1 MNIPTNYHAAIY
13 CRLSKDD
20 DQSGESV
27 SIGTQRA
34 ILEDY
39 CREQG
44 YPIYKVYTDDGYSGT
59 NFNRP
64 GFQELLDDVEQGTVN
79 LVITKDLSRLGR
91 DYIMTGYY
99 SEIYFPSKGVRYIA
113 VADNFDSLKNDND
126 IAPFKN
132 ILNDMYAR
140 DISRKIK
147 NAKRQR
153 AKNGLQRLAQPP
165 YGYRMNPDTPSRLI
179 IDPEPAEVVR
189 LIFSLTLEGMGQ
201 IAITKELAAR
211 KIVAPSVYKH
221 RQGDSRFSGY
231 GPVTDGDPYRWSSAT
246 IGSILRNPVYTGDLI
261 LLKTEIV
268 NHKTGRSAVVPED
281 RRVVIPNA
289 HEPII
294 SREIFNHAAKIR
306 AEHHCPARMGRE
318 NLFRGL
324 LFCDCC
330 GHPLTLSRKKLKD
343 REVDIYLCTHHN
355 RRPDECP
362 KTHIIYHEV
371 LYPYVLEQIRALA
384 RSMKRRKVTLPFS
397 RYTDIQLLTP
407 DVLRNTVKR
416 IEVSHSRKRQAT
428 SRSVRIEWNLQ

>member
-1 MNIPTNYHAAIY
+1 MNIPTNYYAAIY

-20 DQSGESV
+20 DQNGESI

-39 CREQG
+39 CQEKG
-44 YPIYKVYTDDGYSGT
+44 YQIYKVYIDDGYSGT

-99 SEIYFPSKGVRYIA
+99 SEIYFPSKGIRYIA

-179 IDPEPAEVVR
+179 CKC
-189 LIFSLTLEGMGQ
+189 Q
-201 IAITKELAAR
+201 
-211 KIVAPSVYKH
+211 
-221 RQGDSRFSGY
+221 
-231 GPVTDGDPYRWSSAT
+231 
-246 IGSILRNPVYTGDLI
+246 
-261 LLKTEIV
+261 
-268 NHKTGRSAVVPED
+268 
-281 RRVVIPNA
+281 
-289 HEPII
+289 
-294 SREIFNHAAKIR
+294 
-306 AEHHCPARMGRE
+306 
-318 NLFRGL
+318 
-324 LFCDCC
+324 
-330 GHPLTLSRKKLKD
+330 
-343 REVDIYLCTHHN
+343 
-355 RRPDECP
+355 
-362 KTHIIYHEV
+362 
-371 LYPYVLEQIRALA
+371 
-384 RSMKRRKVTLPFS
+384 
-397 RYTDIQLLTP
+397 
-407 DVLRNTVKR
+407 
-416 IEVSHSRKRQAT
+416 
-428 SRSVRIEWNLQ
+428 